1 MVAEDGGVP
10 VQNANK
16 VGKCQENRRERQ
28 KIIESTAPINYCRYN
43 NLNEDFRILGVN
55 RKTECIETTIKFIHG
70 SSINTKDMKKNEEH
84 IIQLMTSILPIAS
97 MQDDTC

>member
-1 MVAEDGGVP
+1 VVDKNGSGGVP

-16 VGKCQENRRERQ
+16 VGKCQEN
-28 KIIESTAPINYCRYN
+28 KSTAPINYCRYN

-55 RKTECIETTIKFIHG
+55 RKTECIETTIKFILG